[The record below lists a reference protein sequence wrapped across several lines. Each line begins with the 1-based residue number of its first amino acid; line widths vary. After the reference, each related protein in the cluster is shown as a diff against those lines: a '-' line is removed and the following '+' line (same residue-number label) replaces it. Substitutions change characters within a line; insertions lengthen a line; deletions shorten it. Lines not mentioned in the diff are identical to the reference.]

1 MEQPPGSLD
10 DLQPQD
16 LSTSNIAAVIDLTR
30 IGNLNGTS
38 CEVQQVDTIP
48 DWHPNSGTYN
58 PELPSSSETT
68 SSTIFRQSGDH
79 IQPDNALSRTT
90 VTLSYVSRS
99 HIHSNSPLYGVPPI
113 SKFSLLPPCEAE
125 KGLGE
130 TTYALNQL
138 YLEHVDRP
146 VDLATQAFHSS
157 SQAPETDAIRPPQ
170 QLCEFNEEVT
180 LSKTG
185 GDEHCIL
192 GRKENSGGLENGQD
206 GSWSSL
212 GVDSKSSPETR
223 EDDEEKGRSETPL
236 HKTKNEEPVV
246 APIELFSS
254 TTDYKRLLEDPV
266 SPSATSPGDVEDVFL
281 LPQASSS
288 PSGDTSFQAEDDS
301 VTEGPI
307 ELRSGISSS
316 TTSLNSRSENK
327 QPVHRRKPEP
337 NSLVDLTEDVCSSGI
352 SEDKLKTVT
361 PYMNGI
367 VGALQKTVNE
377 RKLRSGRGMHLQS
390 IVMNINSSRYKV
402 SGRIKANAD
411 ASKMRTRDSNATSP
425 KRSDTQSD
433 RNRQGKA
440 KEKQKVTQH
449 KRGKTNSIN
458 NDRGKDTTSVN
469 NSNKSYSKASPKS
482 PRFSK
487 NVPEAAPYPGTLPQS
502 SPVRSKRRL
511 SSASSPQPKHSM
523 KQRPAHPDPSF
534 TNPAKCLPPAP
545 KESPKKNPRS
555 AQGQKILPIAKT
567 KPNRAPKR
575 RRKKHKPRQFSS
587 IFSPKEP
594 EIKLK
599 YVHYKEEKR
608 ESRVEN
614 FSPFIRQKRQQSS
627 VSLCTVVNY
636 PEEVRTQHKK
646 GQRELQD
653 HTSGFISGT
662 VPSTSC
668 LQLGRSSSH
677 GQHQGSL
684 ICCLC
689 GLSAN
694 AMDLGDLHGPYYPE
708 GYRPSTKASACTSSP
723 KCLKGYY
730 SDSDSSSCSVRG
742 RGSKRAVA
750 PMWNSRLADQ
760 FPQSHQRTAENTG
773 SPAAK
778 RARSEIWPTDVEDW
792 YSPPVLPLE
801 PCEYWLHEDCGIWSA
816 GVFLVKGKVYGLE
829 ETVKVARETMC
840 STCSET
846 GATLGCFFK
855 GCPSKYHYRC
865 ALEADCVLI
874 EENFS
879 MKCKKHKSKTFSAPV
894 GKQSDPRRKKP
905 S

>member
-30 IGNLNGTS
+30 KGNLNGTA
-38 CEVQQVDTIP
+38 CDVQDVVTIP

-68 SSTIFRQSGDH
+68 PSSILHQSGDDV
-79 IQPDNALSRTT
+79 QPDNALSRTT

-130 TTYALNQL
+130 KTYALNQL

-157 SQAPETDAIRPPQ
+157 SETPQADAIHLSQ
-170 QLCEFNEEVT
+170 QRCEFNEEEVS
-180 LSKTG
+180 LSKAS
-185 GDEHCIL
+185 GDEHCVL
-192 GRKENSGGLENGQD
+192 WRTENSGGLENGQD

-212 GVDSKSSPETR
+212 GMDSRSSPETR
-223 EDDEEKGRSETPL
+223 DDEDEEEKKGRSETVL
-236 HKTKNEEPVV
+236 HKSKNRKTAMAPV
-246 APIELFSS
+246 ELFSP

-301 VTEGPI
+301 IAEGPTQ
-307 ELRSGISSS
+307 LRSEINS
-316 TTSLNSRSENK
+316 TTTSDESK
-327 QPVHRRKPEP
+327 QSVHRSKAEP
-337 NSLVDLTEDVCSSGI
+337 NSVLDFTEDVSSSGI
-352 SEDKLKTVT
+352 SQDKTVT

-367 VGALQKTVNE
+367 VSALQKTVNE
-377 RKLRSGRGMHLQS
+377 RKLRSGRAVHLES

-402 SGRIKANAD
+402 SGHIND
-411 ASKMRTRDSNATSP
+411 KMRTRDSNATSP
-425 KRSDTQSD
+425 KRKDTQSESK
-433 RNRQGKA
+433 RQGKA
-440 KEKQKVTQH
+440 KQKVTPH
-449 KRGKTNSIN
+449 KRGKSNSIN
-458 NDRGKDTTSVN
+458 DQGKDTTSVN
-469 NSNKSYSKASPKS
+469 ISKNSYGKASPKS
-482 PRFSK
+482 PGISK
-487 NVPEAAPYPGTLPQS
+487 NVPEAAIFPGTLSQR
-502 SPVRSKRRL
+502 SPARSKRRP
-511 SSASSPQPKHSM
+511 SSSPQPKNST
-523 KQRPAHPDPSF
+523 KQHPAHPDPSLL
-534 TNPAKCLPPAP
+534 TNPAKCSPPAP
-545 KESPKKNPRS
+545 KESPKKSPRS
-555 AQGQKILPIAKT
+555 AQGQKLLPVGKT
-567 KPNRAPKR
+567 KPNRSPKR
-575 RRKKHKPRQFSS
+575 RRKKHKPRQFTS

-594 EIKLK
+594 EIKLR
-599 YVHYKEEKR
+599 YIHYKEQKR
-608 ESRVEN
+608 ESRLEN
-614 FSPFIRQKRQQSS
+614 FSPFIREQRQQSS

-653 HTSGFISGT
+653 HTSGYISAT

-668 LQLGRSSSH
+668 LRLGRPSGL

-684 ICCLC
+684 VCCLC
-689 GLSAN
+689 GLSSN

-708 GYRPSTKASACTSSP
+708 GYRPSTKASACTSSA
-723 KCLKGYY
+723 KCLKDYY

-742 RGSKRAVA
+742 RGSRRAFA
-750 PMWNSRLADQ
+750 SSLWNSRLADQ
-760 FPQSHQRTAENTG
+760 FKRTSENTG

-840 STCSET
+840 STCSGP

-855 GCPSKYHYRC
+855 GCPSKHHYRC

-879 MKCKKHKSKTFSAPV
+879 MKCKKHKNKTLSAPA
-894 GKQSDPRRKKP
+894 GNQSDPRRKKP